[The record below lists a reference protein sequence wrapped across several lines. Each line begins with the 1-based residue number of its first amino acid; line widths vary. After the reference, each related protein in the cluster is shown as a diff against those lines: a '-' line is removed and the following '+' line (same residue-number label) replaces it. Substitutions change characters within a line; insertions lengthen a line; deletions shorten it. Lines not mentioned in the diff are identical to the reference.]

1 MKAVQGMP
9 VLATLLLVS
18 LLLNAFTLL
27 ADSKVRQRTPAM
39 AECAGILSQ
48 ANRLARYDSAQEA
61 VSTPPA
67 GEPTRLGAALSRQQA
82 GLRRCG
88 ARVFCDRNAPFFPA
102 AERQARG
109 SLQVAPGLPPARE

>member
-48 ANRLARYDSAQEA
+48 ANRLA
-61 VSTPPA
+61 
-67 GEPTRLGAALSRQQA
+67 
-82 GLRRCG
+82 C
-88 ARVFCDRNAPFFPA
+88 
-102 AERQARG
+102 
-109 SLQVAPGLPPARE
+109 